1 MAQRGSMGGFRLPPR
16 PALPPELA
24 ALAAQSRASAAPDG
38 LAEGRRAEEPRAAA
52 PSTPLRFP
60 PAPSP
65 VAAAPPQPQPQEE
78 WVRYVDEE
86 GDPYYFNTRTQET
99 TWSRPPGSFADAPGW
114 AAAGAQGDALGSP
127 ADGNRRVLVISSS
140 VIKAQSQLI
149 LGAARADV
157 TVLLFDPS
165 ATSTAALVGMVQA
178 AVPRGGCL
186 AMLGFM
192 TQTSL
197 TSGLSPDGS
206 GIVELVRGETSHT
219 TRRSL
224 RSDATLKQFWREVG
238 SLVEAG
244 GRIDLLKSTLRRA
257 TDGAWLLAD
266 LEQLSDCKVRTPQ
279 APPRAKPDVW
289 RVCA

>member
-1 MAQRGSMGGFRLPPR
+1 MQRGGMGQFRLPPR
-16 PALPPELA
+16 PALPPELQQ
-24 ALAAQSRASAAPDG
+24 LAAQAQQHQTSSRATAAPDRR
-38 LAEGRRAEEPRAAA
+38 LAESRRAEEPRAA

-65 VAAAPPQPQPQEE
+65 VAAQPQPQPQPQEE

-114 AAAGAQGDALGSP
+114 AAAGAQDDELGSP
-127 ADGNRRVLVISSS
+127 ADGNHRVLVISSS

-206 GIVELVRGETSHT
+206 GIVELVRGETAHT

-266 LEQLSDCKVRTPQ
+266 LEQLSDCKVRAPQ
-279 APPRAKPDVW
+279 R
-289 RVCA
+289 CAR